1 MSQGWLTQGI
11 APCHTAGQCTNKNRN
26 FCWELE
32 KVLFTSN
39 KIQTGTWLR
48 NATKFNFWLKSEQAN
63 L

>member
-32 KVLFTSN
+32 EALFKPN
-39 KIQTGTWLR
+39 QIQMNLITG
-48 NATKFNFWLKSEQAN
+48 ATKFNFWLKSEQAN